1 MRQTRWNRFES
12 WRRMLQS
19 LVLAAGLALLPL
31 CSAADYV
38 VEVTAGTNI
47 AALAAKYGFTVV
59 KQYGGLNEVSYRV
72 TAAEPLTTQAF
83 KSLGKEK
90 SVERVDFDST
100 IRSPESSAPRT
111 AGKLEPLGNLFAS
124 RVGANFYGSRVLAA
138 YVNQPGMAIIQLAQ
152 AHQSFGGGSGI
163 IAIIDTGV
171 DTAHPALARALVPG
185 YDFTRDRPDTVSE
198 LNDLTPYAAKALTQS
213 TVEIL
218 DGNKVVVSL
227 SQSTV
232 EILDQS
238 TVEILDAQGVPSAFG
253 HGTMTAGLVHLV
265 APNARIMPLK
275 AFRADGS
282 ASLYDIDRAIR
293 YATDHGAN
301 VINMSFSY
309 AADSPVLKAAVQY
322 ASSKGVL
329 AVAASG
335 NLGLETAA
343 YPASY
348 PSVTGVGS
356 TNYSDHR
363 SPFSNH
369 GSSARTS
376 AVGEALVTLYPGGN
390 YAAVWGT
397 SFSTALVS
405 GAAGLM
411 MPIKPALRYDLF
423 RDSLDSGVKLDA
435 DMGDAR
441 LDLLRSLTALLG
453 FR

>member
-1 MRQTRWNRFES
+1 MSSQ
-12 WRRMLQS
+12 
-19 LVLAAGLALLPL
+19 VLK
-31 CSAADYV
+31 
-38 VEVTAGTNI
+38 
-47 AALAAKYGFTVV
+47 ALA
-59 KQYGGLNEVSYRV
+59 
-72 TAAEPLTTQAF
+72 
-83 KSLGKEK
+83 KEK
-90 SVERVDFDST
+90 GVERLDSNLVVY
-100 IRSPESSAPRT
+100 SPEASSPKAS
-111 AGKLEPLGNLFAS
+111 GKLETLGALFAS
-124 RVGANFYGSRVLAA
+124 RAATNFYGVPVLST
-138 YVNQPGMAIIQLAQ
+138 YVTQPGTAMIELAQ
-152 AHQSFGGGSGI
+152 AHQSFGGGGGT

-171 DTAHPALARALVPG
+171 DTAHPALANVLVPG

-198 LNDLTPYAAKALTQS
+198 LNDLSTAAAKALSQS

-218 DGNKVVVSL
+218 DAKKTVAVL

-238 TVEILDAQGVPSAFG
+238 TVEILDAQGVPAAFG
-253 HGTMTAGLVHLV
+253 HGTMTAGLAHLV

-309 AADSPVLKAAVQY
+309 AVDSPVLKAAIQY
-322 ASSKGVL
+322 AVSKGVL
-329 AVAASG
+329 AIASSG
-335 NLGLETAA
+335 NQGLQMAA

-348 PSVTGVGS
+348 PSVIGVGS
-356 TNYSDHR
+356 TNYSDRR
-363 SPFSNH
+363 SPFSNY

-405 GAAGLM
+405 GAAGLCGRCGPCCGTVPSAM
-411 MPIKPALRYDLF
+411 LWIAEF
-423 RDSLDSGVKLDA
+423 RWIRTWGTRGSIC
-435 DMGDAR
+435 
-441 LDLLRSLTALLG
+441 
-453 FR
+453 